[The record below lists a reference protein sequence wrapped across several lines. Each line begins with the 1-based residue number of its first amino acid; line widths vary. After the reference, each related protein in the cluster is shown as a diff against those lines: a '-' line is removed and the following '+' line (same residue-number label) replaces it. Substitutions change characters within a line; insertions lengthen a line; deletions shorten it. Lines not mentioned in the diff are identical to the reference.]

1 MSILDVF
8 EREKKY
14 GKAAIFTLDGKS
26 LNGGLGVLRLGTK
39 LQLDKSL
46 IYITWSLPIPWQST
60 VDLFCLVLDDTVSE
74 VIIWR
79 RVTWSFSSVQ
89 IFPLKYLQGEQ
100 ITLCA
105 VFICWVHPD
114 CCCWHCK
121 FVNGDD
127 RKIRLMEDGIIFHFW
142 VEWYPNT
149 IFNCI
154 DGQQDI
160 VIQGVTSPL
169 CRKTHVPCPK
179 IEVWEIPFYRLW
191 GTALVRRDNQ
201 ISEAECFVL
210 NASKKAL
217 GSVLVST
224 VQLEVIIQQGG
235 IGANPA
241 KCWADGDGRK
251 SCKMPPISRKC
262 LNGQKWK
269 N

>member
-121 FVNGDD
+121 FVDGDS
-127 RKIRLMEDGIIFHFW
+127 RETGLMEDHKIFHFW
-142 VEWYPNT
+142 VEWYPKT
-149 IFNCI
+149 IFNCV
-154 DGQQDI
+154 DGQRDI
-160 VIQGVTSPL
+160 VVQGVTTSL
-169 CRKTHVPCPK
+169 QRKTHVPCPK
-179 IEVWEIPFYRLW
+179 FKVWQIRFDILW
-191 GTALVRRDNQ
+191 RTTVRCIDNQ
-201 ISEAECFVL
+201 ISKTECAL
-210 NASKKAL
+210 LDTRKKAL
-217 GSVLVST
+217 GIVLVST
-224 VQLEVIIQQGG
+224 V
-235 IGANPA
+235 
-241 KCWADGDGRK
+241 
-251 SCKMPPISRKC
+251 
-262 LNGQKWK
+262 
-269 N
+269 